1 MADTKKTEI
10 KEKTTAKVSVKPK
23 IRFEDKIDEQIKAKV
38 VEIPRITNVYS
49 ANFSVIDNTI
59 EEIKKQTR
67 KVGTSEYA
75 CTISIEAAT
84 LNALSFSTLNNSE
97 LFKTKKGLNLFPDDK
112 IE

>member
-38 VEIPRITNVYS
+38 VEIPMITNVYS
-49 ANFSVIDNTI
+49 ADFSIIDNTI

-67 KVGTSEYA
+67 KVGTSYYA
-75 CTISIEAAT
+75 SNNIYLILED
-84 LNALSFSTLNNSE
+84 AL
-97 LFKTKKGLNLFPDDK
+97 KKIILAYH
-112 IE
+112 

>member
-38 VEIPRITNVYS
+38 VKIPMITNVYS
-49 ANFSVIDNTI
+49 ADFSIIDNTI

-75 CTISIEAAT
+75 CNNIYILLED
-84 LNALSFSTLNNSE
+84 AL
-97 LFKTKKGLNLFPDDK
+97 KKIILAYK
-112 IE
+112 

>member
-1 MADTKKTEI
+1 MADIKKTEKI
-10 KEKTTAKVSVKPK
+10 KEKTTAKVSVKS
-23 IRFEDKIDEQIKAKV
+23 KV

-75 CTISIEAAT
+75 CNNIYILLED
-84 LNALSFSTLNNSE
+84 AL
-97 LFKTKKGLNLFPDDK
+97 KKIILAYK
-112 IE
+112 

>member
-1 MADTKKTEI
+1 MADTKKTEKI
-10 KEKTTAKVSVKPK
+10 KEKTTAKVSVKV
-23 IRFEDKIDEQIKAKV
+23 KV

-75 CTISIEAAT
+75 CNNIYII
-84 LNALSFSTLNNSE
+84 LQDAL
-97 LFKTKKGLNLFPDDK
+97 KKVILAYH
-112 IE
+112 

>member
-38 VEIPRITNVYS
+38 VKIPMITNVYS
-49 ANFSVIDNTI
+49 ADFSIIDNTI

-67 KVGTSEYA
+67 KVGTSYYA
-75 CTISIEAAT
+75 SNNIYLILED
-84 LNALSFSTLNNSE
+84 AL
-97 LFKTKKGLNLFPDDK
+97 KKIILAYH
-112 IE
+112 

>member
-1 MADTKKTEI
+1 MADKKKTEI
-10 KEKTTAKVSVKPK
+10 KEKTTAIVSVKPK

-75 CTISIEAAT
+75 CNNIYII
-84 LNALSFSTLNNSE
+84 LQDAL
-97 LFKTKKGLNLFPDDK
+97 KKVILAYH
-112 IE
+112 

>member
-1 MADTKKTEI
+1 MADIKKTEKI
-10 KEKTTAKVSVKPK
+10 KEKTTAKVSV
-23 IRFEDKIDEQIKAKV
+23 KAKV

-75 CTISIEAAT
+75 CNNIYI
-84 LNALSFSTLNNSE
+84 LLQDAL
-97 LFKTKKGLNLFPDDK
+97 KKVILAYH
-112 IE
+112 